1 MTNDNFPELETDRL
15 LLTRLKTSDWKMISF
30 LRSDQEVNK
39 FVKRSSAA
47 TQEEALEFIQKINH
61 SIDHQHSY
69 YWKIAERNNDQMIG
83 SICLWNFS
91 EDQETAEIG
100 YDLSPDYQGKGIM
113 HESLCRIIEF
123 GFQNLNLE
131 FIEAFTH
138 YKNEPSKKL
147 LENNGFKLVP
157 GKKDED
163 NYDNIIYKL
172 KSK

>member
-1 MTNDNFPELETDRL
+1 
-15 LLTRLKTSDWKMISF
+15 
-30 LRSDQEVNK
+30 
-39 FVKRSSAA
+39 
-47 TQEEALEFIQKINH
+47 
-61 SIDHQHSY
+61 
-69 YWKIAERNNDQMIG
+69 MIG

-91 EDQETAEIG
+91 EDQKTAEIG

-163 NYDNIIYKL
+163 RNESLNHGRPLRRRMNHSDTKQASASR
-172 KSK
+172 KTMDWCHMGK